1 MSQVHLGAP
10 ISLSEGRRDT
20 GSRSPLVRAS
30 LVLLVS
36 VLVTGGV
43 WLWVAWETPAAQR
56 PLVATVG
63 GVTALLACAAAAFAV
78 YRDGQLSSARGEV
91 ADRRSELERLTDDTL
106 PAAVNRL
113 REGASADT
121 VLAELPPPS
130 DEVHARLLRLL
141 VREISVG
148 ERQRAAAMSACANA
162 AGRVQAMATSML
174 ADLREM
180 EHRHSEDVLGDLLSL
195 DHSTAQAGRLA
206 DSIAVLTGARSG
218 RRWTKPI
225 VMESILRGAMGRIR
239 AYQRVRLHSTSTSAI
254 VGYAAEDVMH
264 ALAEL
269 MDNATKFSAPSE
281 EVHVYVEQL
290 HTGVVITVEDGGLGM
305 KPQALERAERSVS
318 STVGLDL
325 TKLSGSRLGLAVVGC
340 LARKHKLQVYFRPSS
355 RGGTGV
361 VLRIPN
367 HLVTQPRQEQVPAP
381 SGQTARR
388 ATSDPRTSRAEATV
402 RDRSAVSGAPSATTA
417 TLPGTPRPERTTA
430 DTTAGSGPSETTAP
444 GTTAP
449 GTTAPGST
457 APGTTTPGTTTTGTT
472 TPGTTTPGSAAPGGE
487 VPTGAPGTANPW
499 PGQDADDGPPSEPQ
513 RNTALRKLPK
523 RRRGETLASAPQPPR
538 QPRADSDRPR
548 SDAGA
553 RFGAFRQALRPDKRD
568 TPPPETRP
576 DTD

>member
-1 MSQVHLGAP
+1 M
-10 ISLSEGRRDT
+10 
-20 GSRSPLVRAS
+20 
-30 LVLLVS
+30 
-36 VLVTGGV
+36 
-43 WLWVAWETPAAQR
+43 AQR

-78 YRDGQLSSARGEV
+78 YRDGWLSSARGEA
-91 ADRRSELERLTDDTL
+91 ADRRTELERLADDTL
-106 PAAVNRL
+106 PAAVDRL

-121 VLAELPPPS
+121 VLAEMPRPS

-290 HTGVVITVEDGGLGM
+290 HTGIVITVEDGGLGM

-381 SGQTARR
+381 SGQTARN
-388 ATSDPRTSRAEATV
+388 TLSDTRTSRAEATV
-402 RDRSAVSGAPSATTA
+402 RDRSAVAGASSATA
-417 TLPGTPRPERTTA
+417 TLPGTRRPKGTTA
-430 DTTAGSGPSETTAP
+430 DPTAGAGPSETT
-444 GTTAP
+444 
-449 GTTAPGST
+449 
-457 APGTTTPGTTTTGTT
+457 TPGTSTA
-472 TPGTTTPGSAAPGGE
+472 PGTTTPGSAAPGGA
-487 VPTGAPGTANPW
+487 VPPGAPGTANPW
-499 PGQDADDGPPSEPQ
+499 PGQDADDEPPSEPQ
-513 RNTALRKLPK
+513 RNSALRKLPK

-538 QPRADSDRPR
+538 QPRAGSDRPR
-548 SDAGA
+548 GDAGA
-553 RFGAFRQALRPDKRD
+553 RFGAFRQALRSDKQD
-568 TPPPETRP
+568 TASPESRP
-576 DTD
+576 DSD